1 MRLKKLKLA
10 SLLSLLILV
19 CLSMVALNRQPVTA
33 KKLAES
39 LSPGSAQVEQ
49 SVTEIAKSITVRI
62 LTTPGAG
69 SGVIIARQ
77 GHTYTVLTCNHVVEE
92 QHYKVLTPDG
102 KLHQAS
108 RKQTPSL
115 NDIDLALVQFQSR
128 IPYHVAVFSKVTSLK
143 EIAVEQPAYASGFPN
158 YQDLGDNAIE
168 NTLDWGLRAYRFT
181 TGKVSMLLL
190 DDSLTGGYQLGYT
203 NDVELGMSGG
213 PVLDQRGQL
222 IGINGW
228 SKYPIQGIDV
238 FRFLDGTLPSPA
250 MFERMEALSWAIPIS
265 TFRQKVRKLPFT
277 TSNF

>member
-1 MRLKKLKLA
+1 
-10 SLLSLLILV
+10 
-19 CLSMVALNRQPVTA
+19 
-33 KKLAES
+33 
-39 LSPGSAQVEQ
+39 
-49 SVTEIAKSITVRI
+49 
-62 LTTPGAG
+62 
-69 SGVIIARQ
+69 
-77 GHTYTVLTCNHVVEE
+77 
-92 QHYKVLTPDG
+92 
-102 KLHQAS
+102 
-108 RKQTPSL
+108 
-115 NDIDLALVQFQSR
+115 
-128 IPYHVAVFSKVTSLK
+128 
-143 EIAVEQPAYASGFPN
+143 
-158 YQDLGDNAIE
+158 
-168 NTLDWGLRAYRFT
+168 
-181 TGKVSMLLL
+181 MLLL